1 MKRTTQGFSH
11 LLLTLTLLLSMVGC
25 SGKEPPQANRSDAA
39 PTALTIADLKE
50 ILSALDASNS
60 TLTYCNGENEE
71 THPANAAIRT
81 KKYIKELQD
90 YDVWETCQ
98 PPESWNPSGEYY
110 YKFHGDGISL
120 ISYQSGFTG
129 LQPFHVTTHTGDGWF
144 RLSDIPAE
152 QDNSAQ
158 QFGWMVY
165 DTFGKWYSEARTAD
179 LYRST
184 SPPLTADELDELE
197 AYTACQV
204 STYIEEW
211 GGYTVSPTP
220 ISCFFT
226 SLYDDPRDM
235 DANTFIT
242 YCPSLKVLDSDDEDE
257 FRLVQKKIN
266 FRATDG
272 HLLTLEEMPTPC
284 HRLPRSY
291 INDILMQYAGITIE
305 DMHSD
310 WKSNLCYVPETD
322 CFYTFTSDFGP
333 GAFNPSYGEK
343 SGAIVTLWGA
353 SSCNEGPAV
362 LTLQKN
368 GNGWLIRSFQAK

>member
-184 SPPLTADELDELE
+184 SPLSPQMSWMSLRLT
-197 AYTACQV
+197 Q
-204 STYIEEW
+204 
-211 GGYTVSPTP
+211 
-220 ISCFFT
+220 
-226 SLYDDPRDM
+226 
-235 DANTFIT
+235 
-242 YCPSLKVLDSDDEDE
+242 
-257 FRLVQKKIN
+257 
-266 FRATDG
+266 
-272 HLLTLEEMPTPC
+272 
-284 HRLPRSY
+284 
-291 INDILMQYAGITIE
+291 
-305 DMHSD
+305 
-310 WKSNLCYVPETD
+310 
-322 CFYTFTSDFGP
+322 
-333 GAFNPSYGEK
+333 
-343 SGAIVTLWGA
+343 
-353 SSCNEGPAV
+353 PA
-362 LTLQKN
+362 
-368 GNGWLIRSFQAK
+368 R

>member
-98 PPESWNPSGEYY
+98 PPENWNPSGEYY

-120 ISYQSGFTG
+120 ISYQNGFTG
-129 LQPFHVTTHTGDGWF
+129 LQPFHVTTDTGDGWF

-165 DTFGKWYSEARTAD
+165 DTFGKWYQNQKGGLQMNPNAD
-179 LYRST
+179 YL
-184 SPPLTADELDELE
+184 
-197 AYTACQV
+197 
-204 STYIEEW
+204 
-211 GGYTVSPTP
+211 G
-220 ISCFFT
+220 
-226 SLYDDPRDM
+226 
-235 DANTFIT
+235 
-242 YCPSLKVLDSDDEDE
+242 
-257 FRLVQKKIN
+257 
-266 FRATDG
+266 
-272 HLLTLEEMPTPC
+272 
-284 HRLPRSY
+284 
-291 INDILMQYAGITIE
+291 
-305 DMHSD
+305 
-310 WKSNLCYVPETD
+310 
-322 CFYTFTSDFGP
+322 
-333 GAFNPSYGEK
+333 
-343 SGAIVTLWGA
+343 IVTLLRGLREQGLISGSEAKKIAARLKARLGA
-353 SSCNEGPAV
+353 DIIIS
-362 LTLQKN
+362 L
-368 GNGWLIRSFQAK
+368 